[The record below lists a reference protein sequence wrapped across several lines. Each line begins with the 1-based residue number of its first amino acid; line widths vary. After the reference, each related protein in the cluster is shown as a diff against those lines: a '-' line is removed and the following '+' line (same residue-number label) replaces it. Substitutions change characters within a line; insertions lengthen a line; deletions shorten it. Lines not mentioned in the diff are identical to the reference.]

1 LHGGTINAT
10 SELGR
15 GTLFRIRIP
24 FGTAHLPAERI
35 KAPRAS
41 ASTATSSQA
50 YVQEALRWFPE
61 AASETLP
68 DSAVTDGVATIT
80 DVLARSRGG
89 ARILLADDNADMRAY
104 VRELLS
110 PRYAVALAA
119 DGEEA
124 LAAAK
129 RSRPDLILSDVMMPR
144 LDGFG
149 LLKAVRADETLRDI

>member
-1 LHGGTINAT
+1 HGGTINAT

-24 FGTAHLPAERI
+24 FGTAHLAAERI
-35 KAPRAS
+35 KAPRVS
-41 ASTATSSQA
+41 ASTATSAQA
-50 YVQEALRWFPE
+50 YVQEALRWLPE
-61 AASETLP
+61 AATNTCP
-68 DSAVTDGVATIT
+68 HAAVTGEVMATIT

-110 PRYAVALAA
+110 PRYAVELVG
-119 DGEEA
+119 DGAEA
-124 LAAAK
+124 LAAA
-129 RSRPDLILSDVMMPR
+129 RRARPDLILSDVMMPR

-149 LLKAVRADETLRDI
+149 LLRAVRA